1 MTTATA
7 NGQASTTATSKR
19 PRKRAK
25 ADAAPATVGEL
36 ASQALEQAG
45 MTPASDD
52 DAPNP
57 NWRDIPI
64 EELIL
69 NVSSE
74 NALEAAGITT
84 LGPLV
89 DLVKQI
95 KSGVATWPQG
105 IISGSES
112 TIEHNLLDHL
122 KKHNAAAYLAVATGE
137 PEAAQ
142 VAKPKRERQKQKEFP
157 GMERPK
163 IQALE
168 DAAYELRD
176 VRAERQALTAKE
188 VELAEKVSALMKKH
202 QLKSYRLDDEQE
214 VAIIPSDFKVK
225 VRKIKQPKDPS
236 SVKVK
241 E

>member
-19 PRKRAK
+19 ARKRAK
-25 ADAAPATVGEL
+25 ADAAPVTVGAL

-84 LGPLV
+84 LGPLA

-95 KSGVATWPQG
+95 KSGAATWPQG
-105 IISGSES
+105 IIAGSES

-137 PEAAQ
+137 PEAVQ
-142 VAKPKRERQKQKEFP
+142 GAKPKRERQRQKEFA
-157 GMERPK
+157 GMERVRIPE
-163 IQALE
+163 LE
-168 DAAYELRD
+168 EAAYELRD
-176 VRAERQALTAKE
+176 VRSERQALTAQE
-188 VELAEKVSALMKKH
+188 VELAERISGLMKEHK
-202 QLKSYRLDDEQE
+202 LKSYRLDGDDE
-214 VAIIPSDFKVK
+214 VVIIPSEFKVK
-225 VRKIKQPKDPS
+225 VRKVKEEKDPS
-236 SVKVK
+236 TMKVK